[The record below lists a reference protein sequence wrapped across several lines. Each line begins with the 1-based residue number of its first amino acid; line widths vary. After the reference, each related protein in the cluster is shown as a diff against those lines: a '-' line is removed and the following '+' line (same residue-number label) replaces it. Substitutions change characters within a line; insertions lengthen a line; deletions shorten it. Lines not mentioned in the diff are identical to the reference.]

1 MSKLDD
7 AMKLVEAGMNPHA
20 AARQAGLKQ
29 ASSVYAEIKRRKLP
43 VCPECGSQ
51 VEAGK
56 LSDLAL
62 KVDRVLQQLDY
73 TAEHSEGIERR
84 ETCRAIATLLRG

>member
-43 VCPECGSQ
+43 RCPHCHQPMPIS
-51 VEAGK
+51 K
-56 LSDLAL
+56 NSLTPD
-62 KVDRVLQQLDY
+62 
-73 TAEHSEGIERR
+73 
-84 ETCRAIATLLRG
+84 